1 MQKMEGKER
10 KVPGGYIE
18 ITFTLPREQA
28 REVARR
34 YLDRYPKG
42 GYDTCVANWYVT
54 AGGQINFTMRRLPT
68 CD

>member
-1 MQKMEGKER
+1 MQKMKGKER
-10 KVPGGYIE
+10 TVAGGYIE
-18 ITFTLPREQA
+18 ITFTLLREEA

-42 GYDTCVANWYVT
+42 GYDTCVAHWHVT
-54 AGGQINFTMRRLPT
+54 NDGQINFTMRRLPT